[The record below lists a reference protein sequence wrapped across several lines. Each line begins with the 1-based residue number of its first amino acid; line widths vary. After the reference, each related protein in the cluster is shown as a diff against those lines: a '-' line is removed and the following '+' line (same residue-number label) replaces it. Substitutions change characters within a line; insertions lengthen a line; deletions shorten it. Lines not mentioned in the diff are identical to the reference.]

1 MTAIQI
7 SQEIQE
13 RNASGP
19 GASPRAKDPGVP
31 TLVPPSSELTEPH
44 KADPGVK
51 AYYNHKT
58 ASILK
63 KYGPGP
69 RVHFHIGLYEQDPP
83 GADLG
88 MDQLRHQIVS
98 AQERMLARAAQ
109 VWEADWALSGDILD
123 VGCGLGGGSLYWA
136 SEHGARVTAVT
147 IASDHI
153 PLIRGF
159 AAQAGV
165 ANRVEPLLSDCCE
178 VPTGRRYDGAVAME
192 SACYFPRWQWFRRLA
207 ELIRPGGF
215 VCIEDTFLG
224 SPAWKDPFDRY
235 WHTDIAPVD
244 EYVSAARAAGFVLDR
259 AEDVS
264 RLTIPFWLQSAAW
277 SKRMLASGELSRDE
291 VARLRTSIDWHHEF
305 SRAWKDGA
313 IDVQL
318 LRFRHRG

>member
-1 MTAIQI
+1 MNSTQPNP
-7 SQEIQE
+7 ETHE
-13 RNASGP
+13 RHAPGP
-19 GASPRAKDPGVP
+19 GASPKAKDS
-31 TLVPPSSELTEPH
+31 TPPQAPVGSELTERSQNS
-44 KADPGVK
+44 AGVK

-69 RVHFHIGLYEQDPP
+69 RVHFHIGLYDKDPLRP
-83 GADLG
+83 GLD
-88 MDQLRHQIVS
+88 MEQLRTGIVS
-98 AQERMLARAAQ
+98 AQERMIAHAAE

-136 SEHGARVTAVT
+136 TEHGARVTAVT
-147 IASDHI
+147 IASEHI
-153 PLIRGF
+153 EMVRKF

-165 ANRVEPLLSDCCE
+165 ANRVETLLSDCCE
-178 VPTGRRYDGAVAME
+178 VPTGHRYDGAVAME

-224 SPAWKDPFDRY
+224 APEWKIPFDNY

-259 AEDVS
+259 AEDVTQ
-264 RLTIPFWLQSAAW
+264 LTTPFWLQSAAW
-277 SKRMLASGELSRDE
+277 SKRVLASGQLSDHE
-291 VARLRTSIDWHHEF
+291 AARLRTSIDWHHQF
-305 SRAWKDGA
+305 SRAWKEGA

>member
-1 MTAIQI
+1 MSCPSEQL
-7 SQEIQE
+7 SE
-13 RNASGP
+13 RSGQ
-19 GASPRAKDPGVP
+19 
-31 TLVPPSSELTEPH
+31 
-44 KADPGVK
+44 ADPNVGV
-51 AYYNHKT
+51 YYNQKT

-69 RVHFHIGLYEQDPP
+69 RIHFHIGLYEREPP
-83 GADLG
+83 DIALG
-88 MDQLRHQIVS
+88 LEPLRHQIVA
-98 AQERMLARAAQ
+98 AQERMLVRAAR

-136 SEHGARVTAVT
+136 SEYGARVTAVT
-147 IASDHI
+147 IASEHI
-153 PLIRGF
+153 QPIRAF

-165 ANRVEPLLSDCCE
+165 TDRVEPLLSDCCD

-192 SACYFPRWQWFRRLA
+192 SACYFPRWKWFRRLA

-224 SPAWKDPFDRY
+224 LPEWKAPFDEY

-244 EYVSAARAAGFVLDR
+244 EYVSAARAAGFILDR

-264 RLTIPFWLQSAAW
+264 HLTAPFWLQSIAW
-277 SKRMLASGELSRDE
+277 SERALASGDLPEEER
-291 VARLRTSIDWHHEF
+291 ARLRSSIDAHH
-305 SRAWKDGA
+305 RYHGAWKGGGV
-313 IDVQL
+313 DVQL